1 MLFIAIDDLRPTLG
15 CYGDPYAVTPN
26 IDTFAT
32 KSFLF
37 ENTYC
42 QQSVSGPSRASLLT
56 GLRPDEIGVTDLN
69 THFREKCPY
78 ITTLPQLFKNNGYE
92 TIGIG
97 KIYHGSTRTQDTI
110 SWTRPPIYNLSIKK
124 EEYTLMQN
132 RQGNKAATIEI
143 ADQPDTSFLDGKVT
157 AEALKRLDKLSKSK
171 QPFFLA
177 VGYIKPHLPFSMP
190 KKYWDIYRN
199 KSFIRKEAEDK
210 QPIHAPVIS
219 FHNWEELRGYTDI
232 PKHGNLSIEKQEE
245 LVKLIMHVSVL
256 STHKSGNYWVSSKNW
271 DWRKIQSLSFGVTT
285 ASISENSTYGGNPQI
300 LNWIAKFLYLYTAQN
315 IKMPRKE

>member
-1 MLFIAIDDLRPTLG
+1 
-15 CYGDPYAVTPN
+15 
-26 IDTFAT
+26 
-32 KSFLF
+32 
-37 ENTYC
+37 
-42 QQSVSGPSRASLLT
+42 
-56 GLRPDEIGVTDLN
+56 
-69 THFREKCPY
+69 
-78 ITTLPQLFKNNGYE
+78 
-92 TIGIG
+92 
-97 KIYHGSTRTQDTI
+97 
-110 SWTRPPIYNLSIKK
+110 
-124 EEYTLMQN
+124 MQN

-245 LVKLIMHVSVL
+245 LCKAYYVSVL